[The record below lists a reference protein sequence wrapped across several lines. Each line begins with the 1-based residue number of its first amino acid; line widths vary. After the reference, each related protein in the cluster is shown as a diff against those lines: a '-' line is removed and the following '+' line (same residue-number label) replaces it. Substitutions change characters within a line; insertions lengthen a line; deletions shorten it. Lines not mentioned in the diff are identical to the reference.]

1 MNALIDN
8 DSVSRTVS
16 APDNFPAA
24 VLVEISPDHP
34 EPRKIRRA
42 VDALEAGEVI
52 GYPTDTVY
60 GLGCDLASKKAVDRL
75 YMIKGMDRSHPLAF
89 ICPDLSEIA
98 RYAIVDN
105 QTYRL
110 LKHFLPGPYCFVL
123 EATREVPRIL
133 QTKRKTIGIRIP
145 NHPVITTIARELG
158 RPVISTTAQRAG
170 AEPHVDARE
179 IDDDFKGLGLVI
191 DSGGGNVV
199 PTTVVDLTV
208 SPPAV
213 IREGAGSI
221 EEFVEEAPRS
231 LRGIRQAMRQLKE
244 DMRD

>member
-1 MNALIDN
+1 MLLEINA
-8 DSVSRTVS
+8 
-16 APDNFPAA
+16 
-24 VLVEISPDHP
+24 EHP

-60 GLGCDLASKKAVDRL
+60 GLGCDIASKKAVDRL

-110 LKHFLPGPYCFVL
+110 LKHFLPGPYCFIL

-145 NHPVITTIARELG
+145 KHEVVTSIVKELG
-158 RPVISTTAQRAG
+158 RPVISTTAQRSG

-191 DSGGGNVV
+191 DSGAGGVI
-199 PTTVVDLTV
+199 PTTVVDLTET
-208 SPPAV
+208 PPVV
-213 IREGAGSI
+213 IREGAGSV
-221 EEFVEEAPRS
+221 EEFIEEAPRS
-231 LRGIRQAMRQLKE
+231 LRDIRQSMRQLKASL
-244 DMRD
+244 RD